1 MKVVVIAGKR
11 QTLGFLLGGVHEG
24 FIADPPGKA
33 AGILD
38 RCLAR
43 DDIGVILVSEEV
55 AKAVTGRI
63 QEVRRSPRMVPI
75 ITIIPETGQESSS
88 CIFPGEDQ

>member
-24 FIADPPGKA
+24 FVADPPGEA

-38 RCLAR
+38 ACLAR

-55 AKAVTGRI
+55 AKIVAARI
-63 QEVRRSPRMVPI
+63 KEVRKSPRMIPI
-75 ITIIPETGQESSS
+75 ITIIPETGLEKTS
-88 CIFPGEDQ
+88 CTFPGDG

>member
-24 FIADPPGKA
+24 FVADHPDEA

-38 RCLAR
+38 ACLAR

-55 AKAVTGRI
+55 AKTVTGRI
-63 QEVRRSPRMVPI
+63 QEVRKSPHMTPI
-75 ITIIPETGQESSS
+75 ITIIPETSQDIPS
-88 CIFPGEDQ
+88 CKFPGDDL